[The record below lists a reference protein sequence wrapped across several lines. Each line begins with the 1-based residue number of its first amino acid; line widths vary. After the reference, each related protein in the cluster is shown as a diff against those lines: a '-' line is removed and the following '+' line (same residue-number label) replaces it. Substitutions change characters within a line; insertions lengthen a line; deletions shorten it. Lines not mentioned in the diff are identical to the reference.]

1 MVCSV
6 SFVMWFLLGR
16 GVKRGDGGVGWISW
30 LIVFCTGSLVPCCA
44 DEAKTLIPSLA
55 GKLSDEDL
63 EDLCRQLERLKFQ
76 AQQR

>member
-1 MVCSV
+1 MP
-6 SFVMWFLLGR
+6 G
-16 GVKRGDGGVGWISW
+16 
-30 LIVFCTGSLVPCCA
+30 CA
-44 DEAKTLIPSLA
+44 DEAKTLIPSLV